1 MMMWFWNAAVFIS
14 SIAFVYISNCD
25 WYRVQ
30 RVSESVYKKNY
41 VWRKQ
46 KLGDSSSDQV
56 SGVAAC
62 KQRKNGTIM
71 PWNMTCIYNSEQPL
85 LKLELLLIG

>member
-1 MMMWFWNAAVFIS
+1 MQQFLSRVLHLSTFQIV
-14 SIAFVYISNCD
+14 ID
-25 WYRVQ
+25 TEYRQ

-56 SGVAAC
+56 SGVASLQTAQ
-62 KQRKNGTIM
+62 KWHNNAMK
-71 PWNMTCIYNSEQPL
+71 YDL
-85 LKLELLLIG
+85 YL

>member
-1 MMMWFWNAAVFIS
+1 MQQFLSRVLHLSTFQIV
-14 SIAFVYISNCD
+14 ID
-25 WYRVQ
+25 TEYRQ
-30 RVSESVYKKNY
+30 RVSESVYKKYY

>member
-1 MMMWFWNAAVFIS
+1 MQQFLSRVLHLSTFQIV
-14 SIAFVYISNCD
+14 ID
-25 WYRVQ
+25 TEYRQ
-30 RVSESVYKKNY
+30 WVSESVYKKNY

-71 PWNMTCIYNSEQPL
+71 PWNMNCIYNSDSHC
-85 LKLELLLIG
+85 

>member
-1 MMMWFWNAAVFIS
+1 MQQFLSRVLHLSTFQIV
-14 SIAFVYISNCD
+14 ID
-25 WYRVQ
+25 TEYRP
-30 RVSESVYKKNY
+30 RVSESVYQKNY

>member
-1 MMMWFWNAAVFIS
+1 MQQFLSRVLHLSTFQIV
-14 SIAFVYISNCD
+14 ID
-25 WYRVQ
+25 TEYRQ
-30 RVSESVYKKNY
+30 WVSESVYKKNY